1 MALRTHGQPSPYS
14 LSLLANPGAGWVEA
28 LLAQM
33 AVVFGYTQEVLCA
46 VFG

>member
-1 MALRTHGQPSPYS
+1 MALRTHGRPRPYS
-14 LSLLANPGAGWVEA
+14 RSLLANARTGRVEA

-33 AVVFGYTQEVLCA
+33 AVVFGYTGEVLCA